1 MRALGL
7 LGFTLVLMTTAGC
20 GKSATQKA
28 TDDFAKSV
36 AKASRSQRLVELDRR
51 KIVVDKAIVV
61 LDADI
66 VLGQGKDILT
76 ADTSIVLLDLLGLP
90 ETFQNSKYGS
100 ILVSTASAGCVQCT
114 VAIEAAMG

>member
-1 MRALGL
+1 MRTLGL

-36 AKASRSQRLVELDRR
+36 EKVSRSQNLVELDRR

-66 VLGQGKDILT
+66 VLGEDNDVLT
-76 ADTSIVLLDLLGLP
+76 GDTSVVLLDLLGLP
-90 ETFQNSKYGS
+90 HAFQNSKYGS

-114 VAIEAAMG
+114 ISIEAAMG